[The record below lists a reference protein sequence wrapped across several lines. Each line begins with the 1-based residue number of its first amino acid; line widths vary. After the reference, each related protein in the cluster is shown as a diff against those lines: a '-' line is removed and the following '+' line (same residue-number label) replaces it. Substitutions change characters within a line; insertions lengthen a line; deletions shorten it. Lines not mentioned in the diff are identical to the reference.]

1 RCGIGISENDLQID
15 RWTSVMGR
23 YLTVEKDEDGDL
35 PQLGQFSQP
44 SMVPH
49 LDHLRLWAAQM
60 SGESSVPMSELGFI
74 SDNPSSDA
82 AIQSQREPL
91 RMIADD
97 MVRVSTGALR
107 RLAVTT
113 LMVRDGMSEP
123 PEGTDELQGQF
134 APTVRP
140 SDSGASDAVLKQI
153 SALPWLAE
161 SPVILEKLNYS
172 ADDIERLMSDKERG
186 QARNALDELLQR

>member
-1 RCGIGISENDLQID
+1 
-15 RWTSVMGR
+15 
-23 YLTVEKDEDGDL
+23 
-35 PQLGQFSQP
+35 
-44 SMVPH
+44 
-49 LDHLRLWAAQM
+49 
-60 SGESSVPMSELGFI
+60 
-74 SDNPSSDA
+74 
-82 AIQSQREPL
+82 L

-113 LMVRDGMSEP
+113 LMVRDGMTEP
-123 PEGTDELQGQF
+123 PEGTDEIQVKF
-134 APTVRP
+134 APTFRP

-186 QARNALDELLQR
+186 QARNALDELLQRSRQESPVSDVDDDDTS